1 MESRFINDV
10 LKAHGYENRCGG
22 LAMLG
27 TRTTPFRHC
36 HAHLEY
42 DSQGV
47 EYFVSYYTL
56 VAVRLPDDTLL
67 FNGDTYSV
75 TTTQQIYK
83 WCGIPTAER
92 RKGMKEG
99 IYGTFYTHGY
109 NVF

>member
-1 MESRFINDV
+1 MKIAVGGWQCWGHGRHLSGTVTLIWNMI
-10 LKAHGYENRCGG
+10 LK
-22 LAMLG
+22 
-27 TRTTPFRHC
+27 
-36 HAHLEY
+36 
-42 DSQGV
+42 GV